1 MIETSSSLTS
11 VATVLHRVTGAID
24 QQRAEQELMETERV
38 RFFVDKALAEQWLEH
53 GHGDGSAA
61 LF

>member
-1 MIETSSSLTS
+1 
-11 VATVLHRVTGAID
+11 VLHRVTGAID